1 MDEEI
6 IDDIA
11 ETLAYQLQQ
20 ARSMGDPSRSD
31 VALLAVIDDIQA
43 MACVIN
49 RHKSTYDLRYFYK
62 ATGHPEPYPVH
73 NLN

>member
-11 ETLAYQLQQ
+11 LAFAERLGSTETRDTHYGTILE
-20 ARSMGDPSRSD
+20 
-31 VALLAVIDDIQA
+31 DIIA

-49 RHKSTYDLRYFYK
+49 DHAPTYDLRYFYRN
-62 ATGHPEPYPVH
+62 AGFPEPYPQH
-73 NLN
+73 IMK